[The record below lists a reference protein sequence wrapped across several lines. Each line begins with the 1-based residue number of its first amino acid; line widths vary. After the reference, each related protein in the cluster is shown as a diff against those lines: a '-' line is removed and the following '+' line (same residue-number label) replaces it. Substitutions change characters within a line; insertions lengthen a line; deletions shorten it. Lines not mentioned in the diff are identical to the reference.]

1 MTDGDGKFGGGEDF
15 DRDEFARTLAETLLK
30 MERDH
35 IVRAISGELDGG
47 HTWDMALVRGL
58 LALAMMNGALCS
70 SMDPGVVEVI
80 QMSTLH
86 AVMLGGGVDK
96 HAEMVL
102 SALRAHEAGLGVKAK
117 GGRES
122 EAAE

>member
-1 MTDGDGKFGGGEDF
+1 MTDVTPDGE
-15 DRDEFARTLAETLLK
+15 EFARALAERLLG

-35 IVRAISGELDGG
+35 IVRAITHELDDGN
-47 HTWDMALVRGL
+47 TWDMALVRGL
-58 LALAMMNGALCS
+58 LAMAMMNGALCS
-70 SMDPGVVEVI
+70 SLPPELVEVI

-102 SALRAHEAGLGVKAK
+102 NALRSHEAGLSERKAK